1 MTNDSWPSA
10 AELLD
15 GFSDEV
21 SLAGGFVKDS
31 FAGPTGTTM
40 LLIARAVLPT
50 PREVAPGDRLQG
62 GVAIRATDEELCI
75 HPYVFRQVCTNGAI
89 MAHAIETRVIRRGE
103 AFDVMSD
110 VREAIRECCAD
121 EAFGNAAEQIRAARR
136 SEVDVLL
143 TLMPFLSRMPSA
155 DSAGL
160 LRQVMV
166 NLARERDSSAFGVMQ
181 AITATARDTRDPEL
195 RWRLEALGG
204 SVPALALTSPRRG
217 TQPTW
222 ADVVEEPELAAVV

>member
-31 FAGPTGTTM
+31 FAGPPGTTP

-50 PREVAPGDRLQG
+50 PRGGARGDRLQG

-103 AFDVMSD
+103 AFDVMS
-110 VREAIRECCAD
+110 
-121 EAFGNAAEQIRAARR
+121 
-136 SEVDVLL
+136 
-143 TLMPFLSRMPSA
+143 
-155 DSAGL
+155 
-160 LRQVMV
+160 
-166 NLARERDSSAFGVMQ
+166 
-181 AITATARDTRDPEL
+181 
-195 RWRLEALGG
+195 
-204 SVPALALTSPRRG
+204 
-217 TQPTW
+217 
-222 ADVVEEPELAAVV
+222 